1 MKIKKSLAALT
12 ATVSIMALATGC
24 SSSGSSGVVDTQAD
38 KGLAVMG
45 DTITY
50 DPNHLV
56 NDGQPIELGYWSWGD
71 ESTDPV
77 ISMLH
82 EYEKIHPNVTFKI
95 SQVAWS
101 DYWVKTPLS
110 LKGNKNAP
118 VLFNVHNS
126 EDALLR
132 PHAVRLDGAS
142 DWRIFHQV
150 VLPMS
155 RNSIAALAIFTFL
168 WNWEDYLWP
177 FLMITDDDKQLLSV
191 GLKMFSRPVRHRL
204 RRTVRRHLRDHHPG
218 GHRLPGVPEAVHRR
232 HRHRLRQVN
241 PAGFGRIRTAPR
253 SPTSPGEPRPHH
265 SYHRE

>member
-95 SQVAWS
+95 FAGGFGATTGSRPRSRSRATR
-101 DYWVKTPLS
+101 TPPCCS
-110 LKGNKNAP
+110 TSTTPRMPCSARTPSASTAP
-118 VLFNVHNS
+118 
-126 EDALLR
+126 AT
-132 PHAVRLDGAS
+132 GAS
-142 DWRIFHQV
+142 STRM

-177 FLMITDDDKQLLSV
+177 FLMIN
-191 GLKMFSRPVRHRL
+191 R
-204 RRTVRRHLRDHHPG
+204 
-218 GHRLPGVPEAVHRR
+218 
-232 HRHRLRQVN
+232 
-241 PAGFGRIRTAPR
+241 
-253 SPTSPGEPRPHH
+253 
-265 SYHRE
+265 

>member
-142 DWRIFHQV
+142 DWLILRRIAIPLIKPTLAV
-150 VLPMS
+150 VTMYYAIGPWNDFMTPLIYINKESLQPMQLLLRRILAQFS
-155 RNSIAALAIFTFL
+155 TDFTQGMNIMAALKSVVSVQIRYVTIVVAIAPILLVYPFIQKYFTKGV
-168 WNWEDYLWP
+168 
-177 FLMITDDDKQLLSV
+177 MI
-191 GLKMFSRPVRHRL
+191 G
-204 RRTVRRHLRDHHPG
+204 
-218 GHRLPGVPEAVHRR
+218 AVK
-232 HRHRLRQVN
+232 
-241 PAGFGRIRTAPR
+241 
-253 SPTSPGEPRPHH
+253 E
-265 SYHRE
+265 

>member
-142 DWRIFHQV
+142 DWRIFHQ
-150 VLPMS
+150 
-155 RNSIAALAIFTFL
+155 
-168 WNWEDYLWP
+168 E
-177 FLMITDDDKQLLSV
+177 
-191 GLKMFSRPVRHRL
+191 
-204 RRTVRRHLRDHHPG
+204 
-218 GHRLPGVPEAVHRR
+218 
-232 HRHRLRQVN
+232 
-241 PAGFGRIRTAPR
+241 
-253 SPTSPGEPRPHH
+253 
-265 SYHRE
+265 